1 MKKKLIFLF
10 FTYVFFTISLNASV
24 GLYTYTLD
32 SELRKSK
39 IQVSVFYPSDEKE
52 EYILGEHKL
61 FISEKFAFEKKI
73 LNSRFPV
80 VLLSHGGLRSSNNQI
95 NWLAKYLASNGYI
108 VLLTKAKN
116 LDTKSVIY
124 EPLFRVNDMNIA
136 YKHLSKQ
143 AFFKNHLDDKNIN
156 IVSFLLGAT
165 SSLLYVGVTFD
176 FKKYINQC
184 RSIKKSMDCLW
195 YEKNKI
201 SFTNFDTSLVKKV
214 IPLANVKKLILFDT
228 ELSTLFNKKSLE
240 GLTQNILI
248 INLANNI
255 SLLDNNK
262 LQNNIKNSKYTKVLN
277 SNVFS
282 SFSLCSKKGKKILK
296 GDKNNPNLCSNSNNI
311 DKKVIHNKIEKIVW
325 DYLNNGL

>member
-10 FTYVFFTISLNASV
+10 FTFVFFSLSLSASV
-24 GLYTYTLD
+24 GFYTYTLD

-73 LNSRFPV
+73 LDSRFPI

-108 VLLTKAKN
+108 VLLTKAIS
-116 LDTKSVIY
+116 LDIKSVIY
-124 EPLFRVNDMNIA
+124 EPWFRVNDMNIA
-136 YKHLSKQ
+136 YKYLTKH
-143 AFFKNHLDDKNIN
+143 AFFKNHLDNKNIN

-184 RSIKKSMDCLW
+184 SGIKKSIDCLW
-195 YEKNKI
+195 YEKNNV
-201 SFTNFDTSLVKKV
+201 SFTNFDTSVVKN
-214 IPLANVKKLILFDT
+214 ISTSTNIKKLILFDT
-228 ELSTLFNKKSLE
+228 ELSTLFNKNSLK
-240 GLTQNILI
+240 GLNQNTFIV
-248 INLANNI
+248 NLANNTP
-255 SLLDNNK
+255 L
-262 LQNNIKNSKYTKVLN
+262 LQNNIENSKYTNILN

-282 SFSLCSKKGKKILK
+282 SFALCSKKGKKILK
-296 GDKNNPNLCSNSNNI
+296 GDKNNPSLCSNSNNI
-311 DKKVIHNKIEKIVW
+311 DKKVIHNKIEKIVL
-325 DYLNNGL
+325 DYLDNR

>member
-10 FTYVFFTISLNASV
+10 FTFVFFSLSLSASV
-24 GLYTYTLD
+24 GFYTYTLD

-73 LNSRFPV
+73 LDSRFPI

-108 VLLTKAKN
+108 VLLTKAIS
-116 LDTKSVIY
+116 LDIKSVIY
-124 EPLFRVNDMNIA
+124 EPWFRVNDMNIA
-136 YKHLSKQ
+136 YKYLTKH
-143 AFFKNHLDDKNIN
+143 AFFKNHLDNKNIN

-184 RSIKKSMDCLW
+184 SGIKKSIDCLW
-195 YEKNKI
+195 YEKNNV
-201 SFTNFDTSLVKKV
+201 SFTNFDTSVVKN
-214 IPLANVKKLILFDT
+214 ISTSTNIKKLILFDT
-228 ELSTLFNKKSLE
+228 ELSTLFNKNSLK
-240 GLTQNILI
+240 GLNQNTFIV
-248 INLANNI
+248 NLANNTP
-255 SLLDNNK
+255 L
-262 LQNNIKNSKYTKVLN
+262 LQNNIENSKYTNILN

-296 GDKNNPNLCSNSNNI
+296 GDKHNPSLCSNSNYI
-311 DKKVIHNKIEKIVW
+311 DKKVIHNKIEKIV
-325 DYLNNGL
+325 

>member
-10 FTYVFFTISLNASV
+10 FTISLNASV
-24 GLYTYTLD
+24 GFYTYTLD

-61 FISEKFAFEKKI
+61 FISEKLAFEKKI
-73 LNSRFPV
+73 PNSRFPV

-124 EPLFRVNDMNIA
+124 EPWFRVNDMNIA
-136 YKHLSKQ
+136 YKHLNKQ
-143 AFFKNHLDDKNIN
+143 AFFKNHLDNKNIN

-165 SSLLYVGVTFD
+165 SSLLYVGATFD

-201 SFTNFDTSLVKKV
+201 SFTDFDTSLIMKV
-214 IPLANVKKLILFDT
+214 IPLANIKKLILFDT

-240 GLTQNILI
+240 GLTQNTFI

-277 SNVFS
+277 SNVFR

-296 GDKNNPNLCSNSNNI
+296 GDKNNPSLCSNSNNI
-311 DKKVIHNKIEKIVW
+311 DKKVIHEEIKIMVKGF
-325 DYLNNGL
+325 LR